1 MINAAFAVANRLAS
15 MHKGRVNTYAAYIL
29 LAMVLALIMVGGTGR

>member
-1 MINAAFAVANRLAS
+1 

-29 LAMVLALIMVGGTGR
+29 LAMVLVLIIVGGMGR